1 MRIAADTADW
11 INLGLVE
18 GLGPRALCGL
28 LADIGPP
35 ADILSADRRQLG
47 RYTTE
52 AIVGQILAQSRQAKI
67 ESTLSW
73 LSEDGH
79 SLITLAD
86 HAYPRILLQCGD
98 PPPMLYV
105 LGDPNY
111 LGHESLAIIGSRNA
125 TPQGIANSRSFA
137 HALADSGLTIVSGLA
152 LGIDAAAHLGAIAST
167 GSTIAVLGCGA
178 DIAYPRANAKLV
190 KEIAA
195 RGAVISEFPL
205 GMPPLSFNFPRRNR
219 IISGLSRGCL
229 VVEAALA
236 SGSLITARLALEQ
249 GREVFAI
256 PGSIHSPLSRGCH
269 ALIKQGA
276 KLVETAQDILLELN
290 FMSSVSTPD
299 ILELDVPLLQY
310 IGYDPCDLDTIQR
323 RSGLTAGKV
332 SAMLLTLELEQRVGC
347 LPGGL
352 YQRLD

>member
-1 MRIAADTADW
+1 MRIALDTADW

-18 GLGPRALCGL
+18 GLGPAALRGL
-28 LADIGPP
+28 LGDFGLP
-35 ADILSADRRQLG
+35 ANILSATRRDLIKH
-47 RYTTE
+47 TTE
-52 AIVGQILAQSRQAKI
+52 VIADRILAQSRQAKI
-67 ESTLSW
+67 DSSLRW
-73 LSEDGH
+73 LSQDGH
-79 SLITLAD
+79 CLITLAD
-86 HAYPRILLQCGD
+86 QAYPRALLQICD

-105 LGDPNY
+105 LGDPDY
-111 LGHESLAIIGSRNA
+111 LGRESLAIIGSRNA
-125 TPQGIANSRSFA
+125 TPQGLANARSFA
-137 HALADSGLTIVSGLA
+137 NAIAEARMTIVSGLA
-152 LGIDAAAHLGAIAST
+152 LGIDSAAHLGAIAGT

-178 DIAYPRANAKLV
+178 DIVYPRSNEKLAKD
-190 KEIAA
+190 IAS
-195 RGAVISEFPL
+195 RGAIVSEFAL
-205 GMPPLSFNFPRRNR
+205 GTPPLSINFPRRNR

-290 FMSSVSTPD
+290 FTSIVPEPN
-299 ILELDVPLLQY
+299 ILKVEAPLLQY
-310 IGYDPCDLDTIQR
+310 IGYDPCDVDTIQR
-323 RSGLTAGKV
+323 RSGLSAGEV
-332 SAMLLTLELEQRVGC
+332 SALLLTLELEQRVGC

-352 YQRLD
+352 YQRLG

>member
-18 GLGPRALCGL
+18 GLGPRTLRGL
-28 LADIGPP
+28 LAGFGLP
-35 ADILSADRRQLG
+35 ANILSASRQQLIQHTTDAIADR
-47 RYTTE
+47 
-52 AIVGQILAQSRQAKI
+52 ILAQCRQAKI
-67 ESTLSW
+67 KTTLGW
-73 LSEDGH
+73 LSQDGH

-86 HAYPRILLQCGD
+86 EAYPRALLQCCD
-98 PPPMLYV
+98 PPPMLYAI
-105 LGDPNY
+105 GDPDY
-111 LGHESLAIIGSRNA
+111 LDRASLAIIGSRNA
-125 TPQGIANSRSFA
+125 TPQGLANARSFA
-137 HALADSGLTIVSGLA
+137 NAIADSGLTIVSGLA
-152 LGIDAAAHLGAIAST
+152 LGIDTAAHLGAIAGA

-178 DIAYPRANAKLV
+178 DIVYPRANAKLA
-190 KEIAA
+190 KEIAS
-195 RGAVISEFPL
+195 RGAIISEFSL
-205 GMPPLSFNFPRRNR
+205 GTPPLSANFPRRNR

-290 FMSSVSTPD
+290 FMSSVIKPN
-299 ILELDVPLLQY
+299 ILKIDTPLLQY
-310 IGYDPCDLDTIQR
+310 IGYDPCDLDTLQR
-323 RSGLTAGKV
+323 RSGLTPGEV
-332 SAMLLTLELEQRVGC
+332 SLMLLTLELEQRVGC

-352 YQRLD
+352 YQRLG